1 MVHMK
6 YIKNI
11 IKSVVIGVYN
21 ILYYILPLNE
31 RVILFES
38 SVGRNYTGNPRA
50 IYEKMVNQ
58 ELDQTYK
65 CIWILENP
73 KQLIPGKCIKIKRQ
87 RMRYFYYM
95 SIAKFW
101 VMDSRQPN
109 YLKKKK
115 GNIYIQTWHG
125 TPLKKLGLD
134 MSFVNM
140 GGHQNLEEY
149 VNIFKQN
156 TKRWDFLISQ
166 NEYST
171 HIFQSAFAFHKSILQ
186 IGYPRNDILIN
197 HSKEQIEGI
206 KEKLSIAYNK
216 KILLYA
222 PTWRDN
228 LYDKSGQYK
237 FKLPI
242 NLDRFREELGNEYY
256 LLLKPHYLI
265 TDHIDITG
273 YEESVGICDINQDI
287 QELYLIAD
295 ALITDYSS
303 VMFDYSIL
311 ERPII
316 FFMYDLEEYKNE
328 VREFY
333 FDILEEAPG
342 PVVENSEDLI
352 KCIKNMERLKEE
364 YIQKYNTF
372 KEKYTSL
379 EVGCAADK
387 VIQLI
392 QNYME

>member
-1 MVHMK
+1 MK
-6 YIKNI
+6 YIKYI
-11 IKSVVIGVYN
+11 IKNIMIGVYN
-21 ILYYILPLNE
+21 ILYYILPLNR

-38 SVGRNYTGNPRA
+38 SVGRNYIGNPRA
-50 IYEKMVNQ
+50 IYEEMVNQ
-58 ELDQTYK
+58 GLDQTYK
-65 CIWILENP
+65 CIWILEN
-73 KQLIPGKCIKIKRQ
+73 KQQIIPGKCIKVKRQ
-87 RMRYFYYM
+87 RVQYFYYM

-101 VMDSRQPN
+101 VMDSRQPS
-109 YLKKKK
+109 YLKKKQ

-149 VNIFKQN
+149 VSVFKQN
-156 TKRWDFLISQ
+156 TSRWDFLISQ
-166 NEYST
+166 NEYSA
-171 HIFQSAFAFHKSILQ
+171 HIFQSAFAFQKSILQ

-197 HSKEQIEGI
+197 YSKKHIEMI
-206 KEKLSIAYNK
+206 REKLFIPYNK

-242 NLDRFREELGNEYY
+242 NLDIFREELGDEYY

-265 TDHIDITG
+265 TDQIDITG
-273 YEESVGICDINQDI
+273 YEEVVGICDIKQDI
-287 QELYLIAD
+287 QELYLVAD

-311 ERPII
+311 GRPII

-342 PVVENSEDLI
+342 PIVENSEDLI
-352 KCIKNMERLKEE
+352 ECIKNIDGLKGE
-364 YIQKYNTF
+364 YIYKYNTF
-372 KEKYTSL
+372 KQKYTSL
-379 EVGCAADK
+379 ELGCAADK

-392 QNYME
+392 QSYTK